1 MAIQVVTAAGGSSA
15 ALSNSVRTRYTDI
28 YEENF
33 FFKRLYDQFASAPQS
48 KPMAELSHGSSV
60 QFQFL
65 SNMEPGTAVISEV
78 ADITPQALVD
88 ATASLTPTS
97 RGEAL
102 QASETLFLQNFT
114 QYPDQWAAIL
124 GENAAESV
132 DLLALQAATQGT
144 VVKRSAA
151 RNTLN
156 AGTTADRLSESTF
169 MQAAAMFQEFKPPAF
184 VNSDGSLMRLGAV
197 MSPMAYH
204 DFREEASSS
213 VVQVGL
219 YQQAGIILNWELAE
233 YGAFRLMVSPW
244 AKVFGSAGAD
254 NAAVIATTLSTVVSR
269 LATTFSVASSVNFDA
284 YLPGWITIGTEET
297 SDQPSTDYVDN
308 ERLWLTAFTAGG
320 TGTGSGP
327 NGGMRH
333 GHDSATAVRNADSVH
348 SVILGGPE
356 SLAKIYAAELGEF
369 GQIVG
374 PKMDGIV
381 DQFITLGFKWHG
393 AYGRIAENRLMRLEV
408 SSSEDA

>member
-1 MAIQVVTAAGGSSA
+1 MAIQVVTAAGGDSK

-33 FFKRLYDQFASAPQS
+33 FYKRLYDQFASAPQS
-48 KPMAELSHGSSV
+48 KPMSELSHGSSV

-65 SNMEPGTAVISEV
+65 SNMEPGTATISEV

-114 QYPDQWAAIL
+114 QYPDQWSAIL

-132 DLLALQAATQGT
+132 DLLAMQSATQGT
-144 VVKRSAA
+144 VVKRAAA
-151 RNTLN
+151 RASLD
-156 AGTTADRLSESTF
+156 AGSTGHRLSENTF

-184 VNSDGSLMRLGAV
+184 VSPDGSVTRLAAI

-219 YQQAGIILNWELAE
+219 YQQAGIILNWELGE
-233 YGAFRLMVSPW
+233 YGPFRILVSPW

-254 NAAVIATTLSTVVSR
+254 NAAVIATTLGTVVSR
-269 LATTFSVASSVNFDA
+269 LDTTFSVASSVNFDA

-297 SDQPSTDYVDN
+297 SDQPATNYVDN
-308 ERLWLTAFTAGG
+308 ERLWLSAFTAGG
-320 TGTGSGP
+320 TVTGSGP

-333 GHDSATAVRNADSVH
+333 GHDSGTAVRNADSVH
-348 SVILGGPE
+348 TVVLGGPE

-374 PKMDGIV
+374 PKMDGLV
-381 DQFITLGFKWHG
+381 DQFISLGFKWHG

>member
-1 MAIQVVTAAGGSSA
+1 
-15 ALSNSVRTRYTDI
+15 
-28 YEENF
+28 
-33 FFKRLYDQFASAPQS
+33 
-48 KPMAELSHGSSV
+48 
-60 QFQFL
+60 
-65 SNMEPGTAVISEV
+65 MEPGNTVVSEV
-78 ADITPQALVD
+78 SDITPQALTD
-88 ATASLTPTS
+88 ATATLAITS

-102 QASETLFLQNFT
+102 QSSETLFLQNFT
-114 QYPDQWAAIL
+114 QYPDKWSAIL
-124 GENAAESV
+124 GENAAVTV

-144 VVKRSAA
+144 VVKRA
-151 RNTLN
+151 RSRITLD
-156 AGTTADRLSESTF
+156 ADTTGDRLSETVF
-169 MQAAAMFQEFKPPAF
+169 MQAAAMFQEFKPPMF
-184 VNSDGSLMRLGAV
+184 VNSDGSLQRLAAV
-197 MSPMAYH
+197 MTPMAYH

-233 YGAFRLMVSPW
+233 YGAFRILVSPW
-244 AKVFGSAGAD
+244 AKVFGSVGTA
-254 NAAVIATTLSTVVSR
+254 NAAPIATTLSAATSR
-269 LATTFSVASSVNFDA
+269 LDTTFTVASSLQFDD
-284 YLPGWITIGTEET
+284 YLPGWITIGTRET

-320 TGTGSGP
+320 TVTGSGP

-333 GHDSATAVRNADSVH
+333 GHDSGTAVRNANSVH
-348 SVILGGPE
+348 TVVLGGPD

-374 PKMDGIV
+374 PKLDGIV

-408 SSSEDA
+408 SASDDT